1 MCVILG
7 TTVYKCF
14 NFTYIINVAAIIIIM
29 LSLLSIICLS
39 VRQATISS
47 SLIDLDIRILKCDL

>member
-1 MCVILG
+1 M
-7 TTVYKCF
+7 YKCF